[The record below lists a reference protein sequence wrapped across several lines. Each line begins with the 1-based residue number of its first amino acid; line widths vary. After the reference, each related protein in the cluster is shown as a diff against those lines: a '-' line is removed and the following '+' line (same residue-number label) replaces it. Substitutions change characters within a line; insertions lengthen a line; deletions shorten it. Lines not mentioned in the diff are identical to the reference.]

1 MNIHS
6 SVNSSRLVRP
16 LILLAGL
23 WALGLGG
30 AALTGCA
37 TTAKPKD
44 EPVAL
49 MKEAEEDIKSD
60 HYLIA
65 IDKLREIKSR
75 FPYSKYA
82 ALAQLRIGDVFFLQ
96 ESYGEASA
104 AYEAFRDLHPKH
116 EKVEYALRRIGESY
130 YKDVPDNVAL
140 DMGSLNRAIESM
152 EEYIRRFPKGEYAA
166 EARKVISELRNKLAT
181 KELYIAEFYLK
192 RDQKNA
198 AAGRLAK
205 IERLYPEVETAKKA
219 RELLAKLKPGLE
231 AGAVEESTEGMTE

>member
-6 SVNSSRLVRP
+6 PKNSSRFVRP
-16 LILLAGL
+16 LIILVSFS
-23 WALGLGG
+23 ALVLES

-37 TTAKPKD
+37 TTDKPKD
-44 EPVAL
+44 ESVAL

-75 FPYSKYA
+75 FPYSKFA

-152 EEYIRRFPKGEYAA
+152 EEYIRRFPKGEFST
-166 EARKVISELRNKLAT
+166 EARKAISELRNKLAS

-192 RDQKNA
+192 REQKTA

-205 IERLYPEVETAKKA
+205 IERLYPEVETAKRA
-219 RELLAKLKPGLE
+219 RELLAKLKPELD
-231 AGAVEESTEGMTE
+231 AGAFEDSTEGKTE